1 MEMVMLGFFLETDV
15 EHSKQLGLPSNDL
28 LFISEKMRI
37 GKQEN
42 LVCNLNDKKNIVEDI
57 QITQQDL
64 IDGLKLKIVH
74 KIVKFIQKDWL
85 KPCADQIASFKK
97 MKRMDLK
104 KFLQAHE

>member
-1 MEMVMLGFFLETDV
+1 MVILGFFLETDV
-15 EHSKQLGLPSNDL
+15 EYSKQLGLPSNDL

-42 LVCNLNDKKNIVEDI
+42 LVCNLNDKKKILSKI
-57 QITQQDL
+57 F
-64 IDGLKLKIVH
+64 KLQRAKT
-74 KIVKFIQKDWL
+74 
-85 KPCADQIASFKK
+85 ASFKK